1 MFGAIYLHSLA
12 IFAVKCGL
20 LFQQT
25 HGQSVPPE
33 QCATGV
39 HAIIARRQAAT
50 GEAGFDPLN
59 VMVSL

>member
-1 MFGAIYLHSLA
+1 MFGAIYLHPLA

-25 HGQSVPPE
+25 HGKSVPPE

-39 HAIIARRQAAT
+39 HAIIARRQAPT